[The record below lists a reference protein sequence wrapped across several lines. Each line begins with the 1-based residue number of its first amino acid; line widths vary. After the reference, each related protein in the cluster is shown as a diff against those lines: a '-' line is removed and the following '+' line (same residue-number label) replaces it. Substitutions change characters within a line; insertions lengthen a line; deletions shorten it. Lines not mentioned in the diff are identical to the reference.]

1 MKNTSKILALVLVL
15 MTVLMSLSV
24 LNVSAANITGGVELY
39 FKPNSNWLQKGDNAD
54 PWFAAY
60 FFNSSTNKWVA
71 AEPVG
76 DGVYKVTAP
85 TGTWTNVIFCRM
97 NGTKKGTLDWSAKY
111 NQTADLVFNGTANFY
126 TVKENTWD
134 KGGGTWSTYG
144 GKCEH
149 ANLGP
154 AATCTTPQECLDCK
168 DPVVSELGHT
178 YNSAHL
184 CTRCNEQATF
194 TVAGSG
200 VHLGTEWDTGNTAN
214 DMTYADGVY
223 TKVYTNVAAGSY
235 AFKVVRDHDWG
246 TAYPDADKTYTVAT
260 AGSTVTITL
269 TGTTVDVKV
278 EAPHVCEFSDPT
290 CTEPGKCSCGET
302 QGEPTGHKIEGRAC
316 ANGCGLS
323 LDSLS
328 FWRSSEETYTVN
340 GLNILY
346 NGAGNAYSCVGSAD
360 VVLFATGHN
369 TLTITITNNGS
380 ADSRVR
386 VDVQGENWIGT
397 SDTNSKQG
405 HSVLNVDATG
415 GDVWTDHDWGGSVVT
430 VPAGE
435 SVTLTITYDESTERG
450 KVANLVLF
458 VDSGRGD
465 EATYNS
471 DITLSDITFS
481 TVVPHVHEYVE
492 GKCECGEEDPNY
504 VPPHVNTLVVGD
516 TNKIV
521 VSGDYVNDYNLPIEW
536 VPFVAEENGFY
547 TFTGS
552 NGALAFIFT
561 PEYGLVSA
569 TGAANLEAGNYIICL
584 GNGLVGEFNVAVTKS
599 AWVNALAVG
608 AGNKILITDAQ
619 DNGYGYYITWVTFE
633 VTEKAN
639 YTFTGEGILALVY
652 DSAYAAVTGTE
663 LEPGTYN
670 ICVAF
675 MAPATTGVASVDVTK
690 TPLSDEPVVTPTDP
704 ALQVGENTVT
714 IDGTTTNYIGNA
726 VAWLTF
732 TPEASGTYTF
742 ASEELTAYIYA
753 EKNMG
758 ATALGTGVA
767 DLEAGV
773 TYYVLVGKGGVT
785 GDFVVTVSAGGVV
798 VAPNT
803 IVVGEN
809 HYVISDALYAVGFEF
824 LEITV
829 TEPGVYKVSGGAP
842 MKVYLFTLPN
852 VDLGTAGAGAF
863 GWNVDAMAEDGFAD
877 YFYVTLPEAGT
888 YWFGVNYEYVTDV
901 REFDITIELHTE
913 HEYVEG
919 KCECGAE
926 DPDYAPEQPG
936 GDEPTDEPTTPAPE
950 LTLWD
955 KIVAFFK
962 RILAMI
968 LGFFKK

>member
-39 FKPNSNWLQKGDNAD
+39 VKPNSNWLQKGDNAD

-60 FFNSSTNKWVA
+60 FYNGSVNKWAA

-76 DGVYKVTAP
+76 DGIYKVTAP
-85 TGTWTNVIFCRM
+85 AGTWTNVIFCRM

-111 NQTADLVFNGTANFY
+111 NQTADLTFNGSANLY
-126 TVKENTWD
+126 TVKEGTWD
-134 KGGGTWSTYG
+134 KGAGTWSTYG
-144 GKCEH
+144 GTCTHE
-149 ANLGP
+149 NLGP
-154 AATCTTPQECLDCK
+154 AATCTTAQECLECH
-168 DPVVSELGHT
+168 DPVVSALGHAF
-178 YNSAHL
+178 NAAHT

-200 VHLGTEWDTGNTAN
+200 AHLGTEWDTGNTAN

-223 TKVYTNVAAGSY
+223 TKVYTNVSAGTY
-235 AFKVVRDHDWG
+235 KFKVARDHDWG
-246 TAYPDADKTYTVAT
+246 TAYPDADKSYTVAK

-269 TGTTVDVKV
+269 KGTTVNVVV
-278 EAPHVCEFSDPT
+278 EAPHEHSFSDPT
-290 CTEPGKCSCGET
+290 CTEPGKCSCNET

-323 LDSLS
+323 LDTLV
-328 FWRSSEETYTVN
+328 WWISEGAPYVVEGN
-340 GLNILY
+340 NFKY
-346 NGAGNAYSCVGSAD
+346 NGAGDSYACVGNDD
-360 VVLFATGHN
+360 VVLFAKGHN
-369 TLTITITNNGS
+369 ALTLTITNNGS
-380 ADSRVR
+380 ADSKVR
-386 VDVQGENWIGT
+386 VDLKGQTQVGEHNVIN
-397 SDTNSKQG
+397 TNA
-405 HSVLNVDATG
+405 VG
-415 GDVWTDHDWGGSVVT
+415 GGAWTDLIYGGSMVV
-430 VPAGE
+430 VPAGQ
-435 SVTLTITYDESTERG
+435 SVTITVYFDESTDRG
-450 KVANLVLF
+450 ALTQLILF
-458 VDSGRGD
+458 VDSATWGD
-465 EATYNS
+465 SALYS
-471 DITLSDITFS
+471 ADVTLSDITFS
-481 TVVPHVHEYVE
+481 THVHEYVE
-492 GKCECGEEDPNY
+492 GKCECGEEDSNY
-504 VPPHVNTLVVGD
+504 VPPHVNALVVGD

-584 GNGLVGEFNVAVTKS
+584 GNGLVGEFNVAVTK
-599 AWVNALAVG
+599 APWVNALAVG
-608 AGNKILITDAQ
+608 EGNKLLITDAL
-619 DNGYGYYITWVTFE
+619 DNGAGYYIVWVPFE

-639 YTFTGEGILALVY
+639 YTFSGEGILALVY

-675 MAPATTGVASVDVTK
+675 LTPATTGVASVNVTK

-704 ALQVGENTVT
+704 ALQIGENTIT
-714 IDGTTTNYIGNA
+714 IDGTITNYIGNA

-732 TPEASGTYTF
+732 TPEADGTYTF
-742 ASEELTAYIYA
+742 ACEELTAYIYA
-753 EKNMG
+753 ERNMG

-785 GDFVVTVSAGGVV
+785 GEFTLSVSAGGEV

-809 HYVISDALYAVGFEF
+809 HYVISDALYSIGFEF
-824 LEITV
+824 LELTV

-852 VDLGTAGAGAF
+852 TDLGTAGAGAF
-863 GWNVDAMAEDGFAD
+863 GWNVDALEEDGFAD

-888 YWFGVNYEYVTDV
+888 YWFGVNYEYVTDE
-901 REFDITIELHTE
+901 REFDITIELHSE

-919 KCECGAE
+919 KCECGAQE
-926 DPDYAPEQPG
+926 PVQEPSEPSEPSDPS
-936 GDEPTDEPTTPAPE
+936 DEPTTPAPE

-955 KIVAFFK
+955 KIVAFLK

>member
-15 MTVLMSLSV
+15 MTVLMSLSALTV
-24 LNVSAANITGGVELY
+24 GAAAGQPEYLY
-39 FKPNSNWLQKGDNAD
+39 LTPNANWKVDNAR
-54 PWFAAY
+54 FAAY
-60 FFNSSTNKWVA
+60 FFGNGETWVSMTDTN
-71 AEPVG
+71 G
-76 DGVYKVTAP
+76 DGIYEVKVP
-85 TGTWTNVIFCRM
+85 TDKKYPNVIFCRM
-97 NGTKKGTLDWSAKY
+97 NPGNAANNWNNKW
-111 NQTADLVFNGTANFY
+111 NQTGDLVIPTTGANHY
-126 TVKENTWD
+126 TVPEGTWD
-134 KGGGTWSTYG
+134 KANGTWSTFGSTCTHEG
-144 GKCEH
+144 GAE
-149 ANLGP
+149 
-154 AATCTTPQECLDCK
+154 ATCTTAQTCTKCGDVMVAAK
-168 DPVVSELGHT
+168 GHT
-178 YNSAHL
+178 YGTNAICTACSEPAH
-184 CTRCNEQATF
+184 F
-194 TVAGSG
+194 YV
-200 VHLGTEWDTGNTAN
+200 VGTLVNDWEPGN
-214 DMTYADGVY
+214 
-223 TKVYTNVAAGSY
+223 K
-235 AFKVVRDHDWG
+235 
-246 TAYPDADKTYTVAT
+246 AYPMTRGEDGIYTLVLENVKVGNYEYKITRDGSWGDGQYPTDDTNLPVAVSV
-260 AGSTVTITL
+260 AGSTVTVTFNPAKPAD
-269 TGTTVDVKV
+269 TKADVV
-278 EAPHVCEFSDPT
+278 APHVCEFSDPT
-290 CTEPGKCSCGET
+290 CTEPGKCSCDET

-323 LDSLS
+323 LDTLN
-328 FWRSSEETYTVN
+328 FWVSDSSVYAVE
-340 GLNILY
+340 GLNIKY
-346 NGAGNAYSCVGSAD
+346 NGATTHYPCVGSAD
-360 VVLFATGHN
+360 AALFAAGHN

-386 VDVQGENWIGT
+386 VDVQGTTDVGNH
-397 SDTNSKQG
+397 K
-405 HSVLNVDATG
+405 VLNTHAVG
-415 GDVWTDHDWGGSVVT
+415 GDVWTDMEWGGSAVT

-450 KVANLVLF
+450 AVTNLIVF
-458 VDSGRGD
+458 VDSCRGD
-465 EATYNS
+465 GETYNS

-521 VSGDYVNDYNLPIEW
+521 V
-536 VPFVAEENGFY
+536 
-547 TFTGS
+547 
-552 NGALAFIFT
+552 
-561 PEYGLVSA
+561 
-569 TGAANLEAGNYIICL
+569 
-584 GNGLVGEFNVAVTKS
+584 
-599 AWVNALAVG
+599 
-608 AGNKILITDAQ
+608 TDALN
-619 DNGYGYYITWVTFE
+619 NGYGYYITWVEFTVEEAGHYAFVGGTEALAWIYSSDYTTLLCGMTGAANLQPGTYQVCIAPLAPGATGEYNIAVVQSAWANKLAVGEGNKLLITDALDNGAGYYIVWVPFE

-639 YTFTGEGILALVY
+639 YTFSGEGILALVY

-675 MAPATTGVASVDVTK
+675 LTPATTGVASVNVTK
-690 TPLSDEPVVTPTDP
+690 TPLSGEPVVTPTDP

-732 TPEASGTYTF
+732 TPEADGTYTF
-742 ASEELTAYIYA
+742 ACEELTAYIYA
-753 EKNMG
+753 ERNMG

-767 DLEAGV
+767 ELEAGV

-824 LEITV
+824 LELTV

-852 VDLGTAGAGAF
+852 VDLGTAGEGAF
-863 GWNVDAMAEDGFAD
+863 GWNVDAMEDDGFAD

>member
-15 MTVLMSLSV
+15 MTVLMSFSV
-24 LNVSAANITGGVELY
+24 FTVGAVKTTEPTMVYLTPNNNWKTDNPRYAIYTWDGGDKW
-39 FKPNSNWLQKGDNAD
+39 FNMSD
-54 PWFAAY
+54 PD
-60 FFNSSTNKWVA
+60 
-71 AEPVG
+71 G
-76 DGVYKVTAP
+76 DGTYECELPA
-85 TGTWTNVIFCRM
+85 GIENIIFCRM
-97 NGTKKGTLDWSAKY
+97 SPSAAANNWTNKWNQSSDLKY
-111 NQTADLVFNGTANFY
+111 DGVNNHY
-126 TVKENTWD
+126 TVSEGAWD
-134 KGGGTWSTYG
+134 KGAGTWGVYVPPQVGHECVLVEDTSKYV
-144 GKCEH
+144 
-149 ANLGP
+149 AP
-154 AATCTTPQECLDCK
+154 TCTTEGLKVEDCTAAGCDNPHRETK
-168 DPVVSELGHT
+168 LAPLGHKYASNAVCSVCSSAAEYYVVGT
-178 YNSAHL
+178 LVNDWEPGNKAYPMTRGEDGIYTLVIENVKNSATPYEFKIARDGAWGDGQYPTDMNNL
-184 CTRCNEQATF
+184 KV
-194 TVAGSG
+194 TVS
-200 VHLGTEWDTGNTAN
+200 V
-214 DMTYADGVY
+214 
-223 TKVYTNVAAGSY
+223 
-235 AFKVVRDHDWG
+235 
-246 TAYPDADKTYTVAT
+246 
-260 AGSTVTITL
+260 AGSTVTVTFNPAKPAD
-269 TGTTVDVKV
+269 TKAEAV
-278 EAPHVCEFSDPT
+278 APHVCEFSDPT
-290 CTEPGKCSCGET
+290 CTEPGKCSCDKT

-323 LDSLS
+323 LDTLN
-328 FWRSSEETYTVN
+328 FWVSDSSVYTVE
-340 GLNILY
+340 GLNIKY
-346 NGAGNAYSCVGSAD
+346 NGATTHYPCVGSAD
-360 VVLFATGHN
+360 AALFAAGHN

-386 VDVQGENWIGT
+386 VDVQGTTDVGNH
-397 SDTNSKQG
+397 K
-405 HSVLNVDATG
+405 VLNTHAVG
-415 GDVWTDHDWGGSVVT
+415 GDVWTDMEWGGSAVT

-435 SVTLTITYDESTERG
+435 SVTLTITYDESTDRG
-450 KVANLVLF
+450 TVTNLIVF
-458 VDSGRGD
+458 VDSCRGD
-465 EATYNS
+465 GQTYNS

-481 TVVPHVHEYVE
+481 TVEPEV
-492 GKCECGEEDPNY
+492 
-504 VPPHVNTLVVGD
+504 PHVNTLVVGD

-521 VSGDYVNDYNLPIEW
+521 VDGDFFNDYGLPIEW
-536 VPFVAEENGFY
+536 VLFTAEENGFY
-547 TFTGS
+547 TFTGD

-569 TGAANLEAGNYIICL
+569 TGAANLEAGNYLICL
-584 GNGLVGEFNVAVTKS
+584 GNGFEGEFNVAVTK
-599 AWVNALAVG
+599 APWVNALAVG

-690 TPLSDEPVVTPTDP
+690 TAISDGGDDPVDTPTDP

-732 TPEASGTYTF
+732 TPETSGTYTF

-753 EKNMG
+753 ERNMG

-767 DLEAGV
+767 ELEAGV

-785 GDFVVTVSAGGVV
+785 GEFVVTVSAGGEV

-824 LEITV
+824 LELTV

-863 GWNVDAMAEDGFAD
+863 GWNVDAMEDDGFAD

-919 KCECGAE
+919 KCECGAQE
-926 DPDYAPEQPG
+926 PVQEPDQPEQPG

-955 KIVAFFK
+955 KIVAFIK